1 VVDNSKI
8 GSILIAEKYREI
20 SNRGTVIGVGHKVEG
35 ITAGDIVLFGL
46 HDSETLT
53 LRDEEFLL
61 VRVGDVRGVERAL

>member
-1 VVDNSKI
+1 
-8 GSILIAEKYREI
+8 
-20 SNRGTVIGVGHKVEG
+20 
-35 ITAGDIVLFGL
+35 L